1 MQIYKDTFNMRQ
13 QNITKKTKTQIK
25 SLIKINV
32 TTNKGNCQNEI

>member
-1 MQIYKDTFNMRQ
+1 MRQ
-13 QNITKKTKTQIK
+13 QNITKKIKTQIK